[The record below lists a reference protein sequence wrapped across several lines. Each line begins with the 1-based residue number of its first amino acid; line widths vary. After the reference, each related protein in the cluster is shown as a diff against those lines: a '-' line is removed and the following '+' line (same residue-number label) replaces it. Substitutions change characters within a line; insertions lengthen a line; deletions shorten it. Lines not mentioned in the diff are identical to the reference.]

1 MNDNQLIKL
10 VEGIVKVIS
19 WYSQSNSKDGELLT
33 SAKQKLLG
41 YSFTFSSA
49 VGEAL
54 DTYNRAYA
62 HRKAETARLILEYIS
77 NGDAQFKA
85 SMKAEIEIKD
95 MRIVESGYES
105 IYRRLKGQQ
114 DTINNTISSMMQDI
128 KRLETE
134 FKQTGN

>member
-62 HRKAETARLILEYIS
+62 HRKAETAR
-77 NGDAQFKA
+77 
-85 SMKAEIEIKD
+85 
-95 MRIVESGYES
+95 
-105 IYRRLKGQQ
+105 
-114 DTINNTISSMMQDI
+114 
-128 KRLETE
+128 
-134 FKQTGN
+134 